1 MKVAILGATGAVGMQ
16 MIKCIEEQNIDLEL
30 KLLASK
36 KSAGKKVKVN
46 IAGKEKEVVVE
57 ETTNDSFTGMD
68 FVLGAVEAEFS
79 KMYADAIVKAG
90 AIFIDNSSAFRMD
103 KDVPLVVPEIN
114 GEDAKNNK
122 GIIANPN
129 CSTIITDMAI
139 YGINKVSK
147 IKSII
152 ASTYQAVSGAG
163 IGGMKALDEQVEY
176 LAKHSDIPNHRISS
190 LMKDGNSSYASHSN
204 DVGASD
210 KSVGV
215 STASPE
221 FTSDAF
227 KYQIAYNLI
236 PCIGSFTEN
245 DFTTEEMKMQNE
257 TRKIMHLPDLKV
269 TCTCIRVPVMRSH
282 SISVTLDLEKKL
294 TVDEV
299 KKALS
304 NVKGVKLVDDEK
316 NNLYPMP
323 LNTTDKDIVEVGRIR
338 KDLVFENGIS
348 LFCCGDQIRKGAA
361 TNAVQILK
369 LFI

>member
-16 MIKCIEEQNIDLEL
+16 MIKCIEERKIDCEL

-46 IAGKEKEVVVE
+46 IAGKERELTIE
-57 ETTNDSFTGMD
+57 EAGNNSFDGMD

-79 KMYADAIVKAG
+79 KIYAPAIVKAG
-90 AIFIDNSSAFRMD
+90 AVFIDNSSAFRMD
-103 KDVPLVVPEIN
+103 PEVPLVVPEIN
-114 GEDAKNNK
+114 GEDAKKNK

-129 CSTIITDMAI
+129 CSTIITDMAV

-147 IKSII
+147 IKSMI

-163 IGGMKALDEQVEY
+163 VGGMQALDEQVEY
-176 LAKHSDIPNHRISS
+176 LAKHSDIPNHKIDE
-190 LMKDGNSSYASHSN
+190 LTPN
-204 DVGASD
+204 
-210 KSVGV
+210 
-215 STASPE
+215 
-221 FTSDAF
+221 AF

-257 TRKIMHLPDLKV
+257 SRKIMHLPDLKV

-299 KKALS
+299 KRVLS
-304 NVKGVKLVDDEK
+304 NVNGVKLVDDQK
-316 NNLYPMP
+316 NHLYPMP

-338 KDLVFENGIS
+338 QDLVFENGIT
-348 LFCCGDQIRKGAA
+348 LWCCGDQIRKGAA
-361 TNAVQILK
+361 TNAVQILE

>member
-1 MKVAILGATGAVGMQ
+1 MSPKGDKIMKLAILGATGAVGMQ
-16 MIKCIEEQNIDLEL
+16 MIKCIEERKINCDL

-36 KSAGKKVKVN
+36 NSAGKKVKVN
-46 IAGKEKEVVVE
+46 IAGTEKEITIE
-57 ETTNDSFTGMD
+57 ETTEKSFEGMD
-68 FVLGAVEAEFS
+68 FVLGAVEADFS
-79 KMYADAIVKAG
+79 KQYAPAIVKAG
-90 AIFIDNSSAFRMD
+90 AVFIDNSSAFRMD

-139 YGINKVSK
+139 YGINKISK
-147 IKSII
+147 IKSIV

-163 IGGMKALDEQVEY
+163 VGGMKALDEQVEY
-176 LAKHSDIPNHRISS
+176 LANHKDIPNHRISS
-190 LMKDGNSSYASHSN
+190 LMKDENAFVGASYASPS
-204 DVGASD
+204 
-210 KSVGV
+210 
-215 STASPE
+215 

-236 PCIGSFTEN
+236 PCIGSFTDN

-257 TRKIMHLPDLKV
+257 SRKIMHLPDLKV

-299 KKALS
+299 KKALTGLA
-304 NVKGVKLVDDEK
+304 GVKLVDDQK
-316 NNLYPMP
+316 NHLYPMP

-338 KDLVFENGIS
+338 QDLVFENGIS
-348 LFCCGDQIRKGAA
+348 LWCCGDQIRKGAA
-361 TNAVQILK
+361 TNAVQILE
-369 LFI
+369 LFL

>member
-1 MKVAILGATGAVGMQ
+1 MKVAILGATGAVGVQ
-16 MIKCIEEQNIDLEL
+16 MIKCIEERKINCEL

-46 IAGKEKEVVVE
+46 VAGKAQELTIE
-57 ETTNDSFTGMD
+57 ETTNDSFNGMD

-79 KMYADAIVKAG
+79 KLYAPAIVKAG
-90 AIFIDNSSAFRMD
+90 AVFIDNSSAFRMD
-103 KDVPLVVPEIN
+103 PEVPLVVSEIN

-129 CSTIITDMAI
+129 CSTIITDMAV

-147 IKSII
+147 IKSMI

-163 IGGMKALDEQVEY
+163 VGGMKALDEQVEY
-176 LAKHSDIPNHRISS
+176 LAKHSEIPNHRITK
-190 LMKDGNSSYASHSN
+190 LMGDTEQG
-204 DVGASD
+204 D
-210 KSVGV
+210 
-215 STASPE
+215 SPE
-221 FTSDAF
+221 FESNAF

-257 TRKIMHLPDLKV
+257 SRKIMHLPDLKV

-304 NVKGVKLVDDEK
+304 NVNGVKLVDDKK
-316 NNLYPMP
+316 NHLYPMP

-338 KDLVFENGIS
+338 QDLVFENGIT
-348 LFCCGDQIRKGAA
+348 LWCCGDQIRKGAA
-361 TNAVQILK
+361 TNAVQILEIFLK
-369 LFI
+369 

>member
-1 MKVAILGATGAVGMQ
+1 MKVAILGATGAVGVQ
-16 MIKCIEEQNIDLEL
+16 MIKCIEERKIDCEL

-46 IAGKEKEVVVE
+46 IAGKAQELTIE
-57 ETTNDSFTGMD
+57 ETTKDSFNGMD

-79 KMYADAIVKAG
+79 KIYAPAIVKAG
-90 AIFIDNSSAFRMD
+90 AVFIDNSSAFRMD
-103 KDVPLVVPEIN
+103 PEVPLVVPEIN
-114 GEDAKNNK
+114 GDDAKNNK

-129 CSTIITDMAI
+129 CSTIITDMAV

-147 IKSII
+147 IKSMI

-163 IGGMKALDEQVEY
+163 VGGMKALDEQVEY
-176 LAKHSDIPNHRISS
+176 LAKHSDIPNHRIAK
-190 LMKDGNSSYASHSN
+190 LMG
-204 DVGASD
+204 D
-210 KSVGV
+210 KEQGS
-215 STASPE
+215 SPE
-221 FTSDAF
+221 FESNAF

-257 TRKIMHLPDLKV
+257 SRKIMHLPDLKV

-304 NVKGVKLVDDEK
+304 NVNGVKLVDDQK
-316 NNLYPMP
+316 NHLYPMP

-338 KDLVFENGIS
+338 QDLVFENGIT
-348 LFCCGDQIRKGAA
+348 LWCCGDQIRKGAA
-361 TNAVQILK
+361 TNAVQILE

>member
-1 MKVAILGATGAVGMQ
+1 MMKVAILGATGAVGMQ
-16 MIKCIEEQNIDLEL
+16 MIKCIEERKINCEL

-46 IAGKEKEVVVE
+46 IAGKVQEISIE
-57 ETTNDSFTGMD
+57 ETTNDSFNGMD
-68 FVLGAVEAEFS
+68 FVLGAVEAEYS
-79 KMYADAIVKAG
+79 KVYAPHIVKAG
-90 AIFIDNSSAFRMD
+90 AVFIDNSSAFRMD

-139 YGINKVSK
+139 YGINKISK

-163 IGGMKALDEQVEY
+163 VGGMKALDEQVEY

-190 LMKDGNSSYASHSN
+190 LMRDSAEGN
-204 DVGASD
+204 
-210 KSVGV
+210 
-215 STASPE
+215 TASPE
-221 FTSDAF
+221 FQSDSF

-236 PCIGSFTEN
+236 PCIGSFTDN

-257 TRKIMHLPDLKV
+257 SRKIMHLPDLKV

-304 NVKGVKLVDDEK
+304 NVKGVKLVDDQK
-316 NNLYPMP
+316 NHLYPMP

-348 LFCCGDQIRKGAA
+348 LWCCGDQIRKGAA
-361 TNAVQILK
+361 TNAVQILE
-369 LFI
+369 LFQ